1 MPRQIVLA
9 SRPSGWPTAANFAL
23 TEADRPELADG
34 QVRVRN
40 LFMSVDPYMRG
51 RMNDVKSYVPP
62 FRLGEPLE
70 GGAIGTVIESRSPDL
85 AEGDLVLHM
94 LGWRDE
100 AVLPARQAREVT
112 AAGGLSPSAYL
123 GVLGMPTLT
132 AYVGLLDIAEL
143 KQGDVVFVSG
153 AAGAVGSM
161 AGQIAKIK
169 GAARVIGS
177 AGSEDKV
184 RWLRQIGCDAAFN
197 YRAGPV
203 LEQLREAAPDG
214 IDVYFDNVGAD
225 HLDAA
230 LVMLNPHG
238 RIAMSGA
245 IAHYNA
251 TEPPAGP
258 SNLGLVITRRLT
270 LRGFIVSDHARR
282 MPDMI
287 ADVSVWLRDGKLR
300 SLWAPG
306 YLRRYAGAHRL
317 WFVRAPEVRF
327 RPQVARE
334 PLEHLLQ
341 RSGRRPPG
349 WRVPV
354 RSSRPGPGGRS
365 APTAPPARCRAAGR
379 PAPPRAGA
387 CSAPGPA
394 PRP

>member
-23 TEADRPELADG
+23 TEADRPDLADG

-51 RMNDVKSYVPP
+51 RMNDVKSYLPP

-70 GGAIGTVIESRSPDL
+70 GGAVGTVVETRSPDL

-100 AVLPARQAREVT
+100 AVLPASHARKV
-112 AAGGLSPSAYL
+112 AAVAGLSPSAYL
-123 GVLGMPTLT
+123 GVLGVPALT
-132 AYVGLLDIAEL
+132 AYVGLLDIAKL
-143 KQGDVVFVSG
+143 ALGDVVFVSG

-161 AGQIAKIK
+161 AGQIAKLK

-177 AGSEDKV
+177 AGSEAKV
-184 RWLRQIGCDAAFN
+184 RWLREIGFDAAFN
-197 YRAGPV
+197 YRAGSV
-203 LEQLREAAPDG
+203 LEQLREAAPNG

-230 LVMLNPHG
+230 LVALNNHG
-238 RIAMSGA
+238 RVAMSGA

-258 SNLGLVITRRLT
+258 SNIGLVITKRLT
-270 LRGFIVSDHARR
+270 LRGFIIIDHQDR

-287 ADVSVWLRDGKLR
+287 ADVTAWLRDGKL
-300 SLWAPG
+300 
-306 YLRRYAGAHRL
+306 AHTETIVDGL
-317 WFVRAPEVRF
+317 DQAPEAFISLLRGANTGKMIVR
-327 RPQVARE
+327 
-334 PLEHLLQ
+334 L
-341 RSGRRPPG
+341 
-349 WRVPV
+349 
-354 RSSRPGPGGRS
+354 
-365 APTAPPARCRAAGR
+365 
-379 PAPPRAGA
+379 
-387 CSAPGPA
+387 
-394 PRP
+394 

>member
-23 TEADRPELADG
+23 TEAGQPELADG

-51 RMNDVKSYVPP
+51 RMNDVKSYIPP

-70 GGAIGTVIESRSPDL
+70 GGAIGTVIESRSPEL
-85 AEGDLVLHM
+85 NVGDLVLHI

-100 AVLPARQAREVT
+100 AVLPAANARKVT

-123 GVLGMPTLT
+123 GVLGMPALA
-132 AYVGLLDIAEL
+132 AYVGLLDIAAM
-143 KQGDVVFVSG
+143 QPGDVVFVSG

-161 AGQIAKIK
+161 AGQIAKLK

-177 AGSEDKV
+177 AGSEEKV
-184 RWLRQIGCDAAFN
+184 RWLREIGFDAAFN
-197 YRAGPV
+197 YRAANV

-230 LVMLNPHG
+230 LVMLNNHG
-238 RIAMSGA
+238 RVAMSGA

-251 TEPPAGP
+251 TEPPVGP
-258 SNLGLVITRRLT
+258 SNLGLVITKRLT
-270 LRGFIVSDHARR
+270 LRGFIVSDHQHR

-287 ADVSVWLRDGKLR
+287 ADVSGWLRDGKL
-300 SLWAPG
+300 SHAETVVEGLENAPDAFINL
-306 YLRRYAGAHRL
+306 LRGANTGKMIVRL
-317 WFVRAPEVRF
+317 
-327 RPQVARE
+327 
-334 PLEHLLQ
+334 
-341 RSGRRPPG
+341 
-349 WRVPV
+349 
-354 RSSRPGPGGRS
+354 
-365 APTAPPARCRAAGR
+365 
-379 PAPPRAGA
+379 
-387 CSAPGPA
+387 
-394 PRP
+394 